1 MGFVARDLGID
12 LGTSNTLVYV
22 KGKGI
27 VVNEPTIVVVTS
39 DIKQR
44 PRAVGDDAKIML
56 GRTTEGITAIRPMR
70 EGIIND
76 FEMAQIL
83 IQYFIRKAIGS
94 SYLMKPRTFLT
105 CPSLHFA
112 HRAPRRAGSGKGV
125 RRAQGVSG
133 GKAVRFRAW
142 QRAAGVRRPAAAW
155 WWTSAAAPRT
165 SPSFRWAAW

>member
-1 MGFVARDLGID
+1 MGFIARDLGID

-39 DIKQR
+39 DHRQR

-76 FEMAQIL
+76 FDMAQIL
-83 IQYFIRKAIGS
+83 IQYFIRKAIGLQLS
-94 SYLMKPRTFLT
+94 FEAAHVFNLPV
-105 CPSLHFA
+105 LHFA
-112 HRAPRRAGSGKGV
+112 HRAPRRAGGRQGV
-125 RRAQGVSG
+125 RRAQGVPG
-133 GKAVRFRAW
+133 GKAVRLGAW
-142 QRAAGVRRPAAAW
+142 QRAAGV
-155 WWTSAAAPRT
+155 
-165 SPSFRWAAW
+165 